1 MESERSRGKTH
12 EIHLPACAAQ
22 SIDIIARKHYN
33 GSVFG
38 GYKTMKDKMRHFLI
52 RSLIWMFIVCIVT
65 FGALSVYLNW
75 QSNQA
80 VTQLGNIYMSNINE
94 RISKHFGAISDQCLS
109 PLTTFAENIPPMC
122 EDSKEEY
129 FKWMTYYG
137 HSRDYESISWCDSE
151 GNIETIYGDP
161 LQYSGPS
168 IFLDALKNGE
178 GKVAVGYNGS
188 GEQVVLMCAPV
199 KLSIPGMENCIAMLG
214 ELPISY
220 LVDTLSLNIEQ
231 DASLV
236 YSIVIRKNGDFVVR
250 NSSAVRNN
258 YFDRV
263 RAVYEET
270 NDQTPEEYISGLEA
284 AMQTDSDYSTMVQ
297 IDGVRQHMY
306 ASSLPNSVWYLVTLM
321 PYGALNE
328 SVESMGARSLIASAM
343 VCAIILLCLFFVF
356 LRYFTLNRAQMEE
369 LQEAKQLAEKARYDA
384 EMASKSKGE
393 FLSNMSHD
401 IRTPM
406 NAIVGMTAIATAHM
420 DDPQQV
426 KNCLKKITLSSRHLL
441 GLINDVLDMSKI
453 ESGKMTLNE
462 ELVSLRE
469 VMEGIVSIVQP
480 QVKAKH
486 QKFNISIFNILSENV
501 HCDSVRLNQVLLN
514 LLSNAIKFTPE
525 YGSIEVSLHED
536 TSPKGEGYVRIHI
549 HVKDTGIGIAEE
561 FQEHIFESFARED
574 SKRIHRT
581 EGSGLGMAITKYIV
595 DAMQGEITVKS
606 KQGVGT
612 EFKVTLD
619 MLRADERV
627 EDMILPD
634 WIMLVVDDDRQLC
647 ESTVDS
653 LRSIGI
659 RAEWVLEGEEAVKM
673 ATQHHKQHQD
683 YHVILLDW
691 KLPDMDGIQTAREL
705 RKQLGDDVPI
715 LLMSAYDWSEIEEE
729 ARAAGISGF
738 LMKPLFRS
746 TLFYGLK
753 PYMDTKDVQPV
764 EKESKIHF
772 HDRRVLVAEDNELNW
787 EIAYELLHDL
797 GLELEWAENGK
808 VCTQK
813 FQQSAPGYYDAIL
826 MDLRMPIMNGYEATD
841 AIRAMDRPDASLPII
856 AMTADAY
863 SDDIQR
869 CLSHGMNAHIA
880 KPIDIDDVAR
890 ILKKHMG
897 D

>member
-1 MESERSRGKTH
+1 
-12 EIHLPACAAQ
+12 
-22 SIDIIARKHYN
+22 
-33 GSVFG
+33 
-38 GYKTMKDKMRHFLI
+38 MKDKIKHFLVG
-52 RSLIWMFIVCIVT
+52 SLASVCIICIIA
-65 FGALSVYLNW
+65 FAALIVYLNR
-75 QSNQA
+75 QNEQA
-80 VTQLGNIYMSNINE
+80 VTQLGNIYMSNIND
-94 RISKHFGAISDQCLS
+94 RISKHFDAISDQCLV
-109 PLTTFAENIPPMC
+109 PMTTFAENVPPMC
-122 EDSKEEY
+122 EESKEDY
-129 FKWMTYYG
+129 FNWMTYYG
-137 HSRDYESISWCDSE
+137 HSRDYESISWCDDE
-151 GNIETIYGDP
+151 GNLETIYGDP
-161 LQYSGPS
+161 LQYSGPA
-168 IFLDALKNGE
+168 IFLESLKKGE
-178 GKVAVGYNGS
+178 SRVAVGYNGS
-188 GEQVVLMCAPV
+188 GEQVVLMCAPA
-199 KLSIPGMENCIAMLG
+199 KLSIPGMENCVAMVG

-220 LVDTLSLNIEQ
+220 LSDILSLEEEN
-231 DASLV
+231 SLV
-236 YSIVIRKNGDFVVR
+236 YSVVIRKDGTFVVR
-250 NSSAVRNN
+250 NSAAVRAN

-270 NDQTPEEYISGLEA
+270 NNQTPEEYITELET
-284 AMQTDSDYSTMVQ
+284 AMENGSDYSTMVQ
-297 IDGVRQHMY
+297 VQGVRQHMY

-328 SVESMGARSLIASAM
+328 SVESLGTRSIAASATVCTVILLSLIAM
-343 VCAIILLCLFFVF
+343 F
-356 LRYFTLNRAQMEE
+356 LRYFTLNRAQVKALE
-369 LQEAKQLAEKARYDA
+369 EAKHLAEEAKKEA
-384 EMASKSKGE
+384 EIASKSKGE

-426 KNCLKKITLSSRHLL
+426 QNCLKKITMSSRHLL

-462 ELVSLRE
+462 DFVSLRE
-469 VMEGIVSIVQP
+469 IMESIVSIVQP

-525 YGSIEVSLHED
+525 NGSIEVTLHEEA
-536 TSPKGEGYVRIHI
+536 SPRGEEYVRIRI
-549 HVKDTGIGIAEE
+549 HVKDNGIGMSEE
-561 FQEHIFESFARED
+561 FRQHIFESFARED
-574 SKRIHRT
+574 NKRIHRT

-595 DAMQGEITVKS
+595 DAMKGEITVKS

-612 EFKVTLD
+612 EFQVVLD
-619 MLRADERV
+619 MMRAEERV

-634 WIMLVVDDDRQLC
+634 WIMLVVDDDQQLC

-653 LRSIGI
+653 LHSIGI
-659 RAEWVLEGEEAVKM
+659 RAEWVLYGGEAVRM
-673 ATQHHKQHQD
+673 AVQHHKAHND

-753 PYMDTKDVQPV
+753 PYVDVEEVQPV
-764 EKESKIHF
+764 EEETTLHF
-772 HDRRVLVAEDNELNW
+772 SNKRILVAEDNELNW
-787 EIAYELLHDL
+787 EIANELLHDL
-797 GLELEWAENGK
+797 GLELEWAENGE
-808 VCTQK
+808 VCAEM
-813 FQQSAPGYYDAIL
+813 FRQSAPGYYNAIL
-826 MDLRMPIMNGYEATD
+826 MDIRMPIMDGYETTD
-841 AIRAMDRPDASLPII
+841 VIRAMDRPDAALPII

-869 CLSHGMNAHIA
+869 CLSHGMNAHVA
-880 KPIDIDDVAR
+880 KPIDINEVAR
-890 ILKKHMG
+890 ILKKYLN

>member
-1 MESERSRGKTH
+1 
-12 EIHLPACAAQ
+12 
-22 SIDIIARKHYN
+22 
-33 GSVFG
+33 
-38 GYKTMKDKMRHFLI
+38 MKDKIKHFLVG
-52 RSLIWMFIVCIVT
+52 SLAGMCIVCIVA
-65 FGALSVYLNW
+65 FAALAVYLNR
-75 QSNQA
+75 QNEQA
-80 VTQLGNIYMSNINE
+80 VTQLGNIYMSNINN
-94 RISKHFGAISDQCLS
+94 RISKHFGAISDQCLI
-109 PLTTFAENIPPMC
+109 PMTTFAENIPPMC
-122 EDSKEEY
+122 GSSREEY

-137 HSRDYESISWCDSE
+137 HSRDYESVSWCDDE

-161 LQYSGPS
+161 LQYSGPVT
-168 IFLDALKNGE
+168 FLDKLKNGE
-178 GKVAVGYNGS
+178 SRVAVGYNGA

-199 KLSIPGMENCIAMLG
+199 RLSIPGMENCVAMVG
-214 ELPISY
+214 EMPISY
-220 LVDTLSLNIEQ
+220 LSDILSLEEEE
-231 DASLV
+231 ALV
-236 YSIVIRKNGDFVVR
+236 YSFVIRKDGTFVVR
-250 NSSAVRNN
+250 NSAAVRNN

-270 NDQTPEEYISGLEA
+270 NGQTPEDYITGLEA
-284 AMQTDSDYSTMVQ
+284 AMQAGGDYATMVQ
-297 IDGVRQHMY
+297 VEGVRQHMY

-328 SVESMGARSLIASAM
+328 SVESLGTRSLAASAAVCM
-343 VCAIILLCLFFVF
+343 VILVF
-356 LRYFTLNRAQMEE
+356 LIAVFVRYFILNRAQVKELEKAKHLAEE
-369 LQEAKQLAEKARYDA
+369 ARQEAEI
-384 EMASKSKGE
+384 ASRSKGE

-426 KNCLKKITLSSRHLL
+426 QNCLKKITMSSRHLL

-453 ESGKMTLNE
+453 ESGRMTLSE

-469 VMEGIVSIVQP
+469 IMESIVSIVQP
-480 QVKAKH
+480 QIKAKH

-525 YGSIEVSLHED
+525 NGSIEVSLCEEV
-536 TSPKGEGYVRIHI
+536 SPRGDAYVRIRI
-549 HVKDTGIGIAEE
+549 QVKDTGIGMSEE
-561 FQEHIFESFARED
+561 FRQHIFESFARED
-574 SKRIHRT
+574 NKRIHRT
-581 EGSGLGMAITKYIV
+581 EGTGLGMAITKYIV
-595 DAMQGEITVKS
+595 DAMKGEIMVKS
-606 KQGVGT
+606 QQGVGT
-612 EFKVTLD
+612 EFQVVLD
-619 MLRADERV
+619 LKRAEEQV
-627 EDMILPD
+627 ADMVLPD
-634 WIMLVVDDDRQLC
+634 WIMLVVDDDSQLC

-659 RAEWVLEGEEAVKM
+659 RAEWVLDGEDAVKM
-673 ATQHHKQHQD
+673 ATRHHREHQD

-705 RKQLGDDVPI
+705 RRQLGDDVPI

-753 PYMDTKDVQPV
+753 PFAGAGEVQAPA
-764 EKESKIHF
+764 EKVPLQFSN
-772 HDRRVLVAEDNELNW
+772 RRVLIAEDNELNW
-787 EIAYELLHDL
+787 EIASELLHDL
-797 GLELEWAENGK
+797 GLELEWAENGE
-808 VCTQK
+808 VCAK
-813 FQQSAPGYYDAIL
+813 MFRESAPGYYDAIL
-826 MDLRMPIMNGYEATD
+826 MDIRMPVMNGYEATD
-841 AIRAMDRPDASLPII
+841 TIRAMDRPDATLPII

-869 CLSHGMNAHIA
+869 CLSHGMNAHVA
-880 KPIDIDDVAR
+880 KPVDIDEVAR
-890 ILKKHMG
+890 LLKMYLN